1 MHARTCA
8 CVHVCMCACVHVC
21 MCACVHVC
29 IYTCVIQ
36 SPNENNRLGAESAV
50 LMADLPLLLVVNEVL
65 GRNPPVPA
73 PPFGAVAAWHLSALD
88 HKPTSWC
95 ENQLNWM
102 WYNHRGVLMYC

>member
-1 MHARTCA
+1 MDGVLVCMHAR
-8 CVHVCMCACVHVC
+8 VHVCMCACVHVC
-21 MCACVHVC
+21 M
-29 IYTCVIQ
+29 YTCVIQ

-88 HKPTSWC
+88 HKPTSWR

-102 WYNHRGVLMYC
+102 WYNHRGVIMYLPTP